1 MTSNGYEAP
10 FWHDGEVLQLH
21 YGDRGITPN
30 KLKAIDLHTL
40 NGSTLCYVNY
50 ISIELLNIRVGPQTD
65 SMLVKSAELWCPE
78 VFSVSSSSAT
88 F

>member
-40 NGSTLCYVNY
+40 NGIIWCVNS
-50 ISIELLNIRVGPQTD
+50 ISINLLQKILERKKNI
-65 SMLVKSAELWCPE
+65 E
-78 VFSVSSSSAT
+78 
-88 F
+88 